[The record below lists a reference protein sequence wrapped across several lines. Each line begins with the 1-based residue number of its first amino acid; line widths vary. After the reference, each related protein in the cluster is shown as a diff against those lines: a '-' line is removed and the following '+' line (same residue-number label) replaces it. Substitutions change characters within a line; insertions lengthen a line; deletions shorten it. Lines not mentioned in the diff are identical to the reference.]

1 MDTKDKKRGAA
12 SNQQIPR
19 AFSVRKG
26 TNTFRM
32 PRAPHDYKGLKQAL
46 EDNKVQI
53 KTFADA
59 VGVTDKKM
67 YHILSDG
74 RPLPFEWIPV
84 LMRMLDWSF
93 ADAQFFILGI
103 PYEKQVVGRTDG
115 EPRLTF
121 SEWLDLYME
130 SVQATM
136 QERLA
141 Q

>member
-1 MDTKDKKRGAA
+1 MNTKDKKRGTAL
-12 SNQQIPR
+12 NQQIPR

-46 EDNKVQI
+46 EDNNIQI
-53 KTFADA
+53 KAFADA

-74 RPLPFEWIPV
+74 RSLPFEWVPV
-84 LMRMLDWSF
+84 LMQMLDWSF

-103 PYEKQVVGRTDG
+103 PYEKQAANSAGG

-121 SEWLDLYME
+121 SEWLNLYME
-130 SVQATM
+130 SVQTTM
-136 QERLA
+136 RETLA